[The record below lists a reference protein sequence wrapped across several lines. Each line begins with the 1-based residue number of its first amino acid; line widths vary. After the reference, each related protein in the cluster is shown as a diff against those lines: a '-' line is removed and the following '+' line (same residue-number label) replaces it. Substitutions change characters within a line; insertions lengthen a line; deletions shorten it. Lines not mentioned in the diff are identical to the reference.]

1 MYLYIFLRIASA
13 CSVGKIQRRLQ
24 GKFVLIFK
32 FIMQNSNLFDVFIKI
47 TKYLV
52 TFPRGDNPLFVRFS
66 ASLRVQSRGTQREY
80 SSKPLKHSIVERIVV
95 CKR

>member
-32 FIMQNSNLFDVFIKI
+32 FIMQNSNLFVAGRIHQDHEIFSDIS
-47 TKYLV
+47 TGRQ
-52 TFPRGDNPLFVRFS
+52 FSFVRFS
-66 ASLRVQSRGTQREY
+66 ASLRAQSRGTQREY
-80 SSKPLKHSIVERIVV
+80 SSKPLKHSIVECIVV
-95 CKR
+95 